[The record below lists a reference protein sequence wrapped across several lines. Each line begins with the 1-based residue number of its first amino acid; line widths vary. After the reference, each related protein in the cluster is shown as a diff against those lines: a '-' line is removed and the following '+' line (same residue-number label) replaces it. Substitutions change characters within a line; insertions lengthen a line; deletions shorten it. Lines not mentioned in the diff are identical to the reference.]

1 MEWDGMGIETNTEMV
16 AGIKGQNGQQG
27 SAVSLG
33 SGPRVVEEHNH
44 NTPGS
49 KVIVTG
55 SLH

>member
-16 AGIKGQNGQQG
+16 ARIKGQNGQQG